1 MNGLGGVGSA
11 KQPKQ
16 VAADRMTRGGFHLA
30 HFSERFNNEPA
41 MAAKNVAF
49 KSGVQQALF
58 AQVIQPFVFC
68 RMLPV
73 KECGDFTR
81 VGRLAPICMCGWE
94 FK

>member
-1 MNGLGGVGSA
+1 MASAGSA
-11 KQPKQ
+11 APSSQSKS
-16 VAADRMTRGGFHLA
+16 RRIGWTRGGFHLA

-58 AQVIQPFVFC
+58 AQVVQPFVFC

-94 FK
+94 FR